1 MTDDELE
8 QALRY
13 QHDVGFDEGYEVG
26 YEDGCQATLGKTCHA
41 EVGDGSGL
49 VPKHW
54 TGCSRCGCVWDYF
67 YNNMAFMGPPEYCP
81 RCGARVTEDK

>member
-26 YEDGCQATLGKTCHA
+26 YEDG
-41 EVGDGSGL
+41 
-49 VPKHW
+49 
-54 TGCSRCGCVWDYF
+54 R
-67 YNNMAFMGPPEYCP
+67 
-81 RCGARVTEDK
+81 